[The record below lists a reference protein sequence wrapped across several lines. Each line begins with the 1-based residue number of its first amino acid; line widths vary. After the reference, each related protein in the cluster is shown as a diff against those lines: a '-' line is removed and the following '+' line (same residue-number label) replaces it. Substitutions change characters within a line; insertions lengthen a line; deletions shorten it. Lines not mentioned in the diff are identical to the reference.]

1 MDFGVDGGEVVSASP
16 LVEVVDERF
25 ASRGVRLWVK
35 RDDLIHP
42 ELPGNKYR
50 KLKYNLV
57 EAAAG
62 EYRTLLTFGGAYSNH
77 LRAVAAAGALFGFA
91 TVGVVRGDELASRPL
106 NESLAFARERGMR
119 FVFVDRATYRRRAEA
134 EFVDEL
140 RREHG
145 RFFLIPEGG
154 SNANAVRGCAELPAE
169 LDVPYDV
176 VAVACGTGGTL
187 AGIAAG
193 LPEGRAALG
202 FAVLKGDF
210 LGDEVARLQRL
221 AYGEVRG
228 DWRVENA
235 YHCGGYARVTDELR
249 EFTDDF
255 ERRHGM
261 PADRIYV
268 GKLLYGLTA
277 MVEAG
282 EFRRGTGIV
291 AVKTG

>member
-1 MDFGVDGGEVVSASP
+1 MDGGEVVSASP

-228 DWRVENA
+228 VWRVENA
-235 YHCGGYARVTDELR
+235 YHCGGYARVTAELR

-255 ERRHGM
+255 ERRHGIS
-261 PADRIYV
+261 ADRIYV
-268 GKLLYGLTA
+268 GKMLYGLTA